1 MFKRLIIAAI
11 LAAAVYDHWGY
22 VLLMLGLEIVFTVVR
37 FVLERPKR
45 TSERVFIVVEWLLFS
60 LAYVLMFFV
69 LVVGVTAFICMGI
82 VFVMVALLFSD
93 LMDVYLNAEN
103 QFAELV
109 PKSEASP
116 GVPQSDRQLME

>member
-1 MFKRLIIAAI
+1 
-11 LAAAVYDHWGY
+11 
-22 VLLMLGLEIVFTVVR
+22 MLGLEIVFTVVR